1 MKQKASSLKSTLPSH
16 VATTFAPS
24 ILPTVKE
31 EPIKSKSPSPESMDV
46 VEVSVVDN
54 DIVFCVN
61 QHGML

>member
-1 MKQKASSLKSTLPSH
+1 MKPKASSLKSTLPSH

-31 EPIKSKSPSPESMDV
+31 EPVKSHSPSPESMDV
-46 VEVSVVDN
+46 VEVSVVDMY
-54 DIVFCVN
+54 IVFCGN